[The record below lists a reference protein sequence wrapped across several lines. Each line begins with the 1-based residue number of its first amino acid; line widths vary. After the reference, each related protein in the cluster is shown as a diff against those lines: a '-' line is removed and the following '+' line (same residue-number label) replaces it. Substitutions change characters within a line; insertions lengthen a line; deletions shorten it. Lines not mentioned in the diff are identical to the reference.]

1 MEKVDARKISP
12 EAQQDRRIRAFELR
26 PKALPTPASLKLSGV
41 TERILYTWF
50 RRARTDGKEA
60 AIKGGTRGRRRFEG
74 AKLE

>member
-26 PKALPTPASLKLSGV
+26 AEGFTYASIAQAIGV

-50 RRARTDGKEA
+50 RHCPY
-60 AIKGGTRGRRRFEG
+60 
-74 AKLE
+74 

>member
-26 PKALPTPASLKLSGV
+26 AEGFTYASIAQAIGV

-50 RRARTDGKEA
+50 RRPVLT
-60 AIKGGTRGRRRFEG
+60 GRRRRLK
-74 AKLE
+74 AAPAAVVASRAPS